1 MWSDVLVDTDAAQFL
16 RPFLVDCQKF
26 RLNLPNGAGVNI
38 IRVEALYQLH
48 PKRFTNNK
56 ELSRC
61 GFVARFII
69 GWR

>member
-1 MWSDVLVDTDAAQFL
+1 VGASAAQFL

-26 RLNLPNGAGVNI
+26 RLNLPNGDGVNI
-38 IRVEALYQLH
+38 IRGEALYHLH

-61 GFVARFII
+61 GIVARFVI